1 MKFKI
6 FENTAEQSSDSP
18 NGKDYILPVLVGLF
32 MLSIV
37 GVILCK
43 DGVICPNAPSPEL
56 DAVTLCPINKQ
67 EIKAQRNILLD
78 FSDPLTE
85 MEREQVV
92 RLVQSST
99 QALGTYESISLSI
112 LQNNINA
119 PRVEAA
125 NFCNPI
131 DKEQIADEVGRS
143 VAVNPQNCNKI
154 LGGDYSWPKRVSPET
169 RKNIGQACRNI
180 KTMEEK
186 IQDLIAEIP
195 DYKGKGQSKS
205 YIIRGIED
213 IIFQNRR
220 MPGET
225 PKYLTIFSDM
235 LQNAEWFSQYRT
247 KFPNWTIENLKT
259 ARRNAA
265 YILGEEPQ
273 NNVHHVRICYVQ
285 RKGVLS
291 LYAHQNQHR
300 KMWADYFKSSRI
312 VEEREYTACA
322 DEEKP

>member
-6 FENTAEQSSDSP
+6 FENATEQSSDSP
-18 NGKDYILPVLVGLF
+18 DKKDYKLPVLVGLF
-32 MLSIV
+32 MTVIV

-43 DGVICPNAPSPEL
+43 EGVICPNPPSPEL

-78 FSDPLTE
+78 FSDPLTK
-85 MEREQVV
+85 MEREQVI

-99 QALGTYESISLSI
+99 QALGTYESVSLSV

-125 NFCNPI
+125 KFCNPI
-131 DKEQIADEVGRS
+131 DKEKIADEIGRS
-143 VAVNPQNCNKI
+143 VEVNPQTCDKI
-154 LGGDYSWPKRVSPET
+154 LEGNYPWPKRVSPET

-180 KTMEEK
+180 KAMDEK

-195 DYKGKGQSKS
+195 DHKGKGQSRS

-235 LQNAEWFSQYRT
+235 LQNAGWFSQYRT
-247 KFPNWTIENLKT
+247 KFPDWTIKNLKT
-259 ARRNAA
+259 ARQDAT

-291 LYAHQNQHR
+291 LYAHQEQHR
-300 KMWADYFKSSRI
+300 KMWADYFKSSQV
-312 VEEREYTACA
+312 VEEREYTSCA

>member
-6 FENTAEQSSDSP
+6 FENATELHVLHVLAGFLVLS
-18 NGKDYILPVLVGLF
+18 LPV
-32 MLSIV
+32 
-37 GVILCK
+37 VILCK
-43 DGVICPNAPSPEL
+43 EGVICPNPPSPEL

-67 EIKAQRNILLD
+67 EIKAQRHILLD

-85 MEREQVV
+85 MEREQVI

-99 QALGTYESISLSI
+99 QALGTHESISLSI

-143 VAVNPQNCNKI
+143 MAVNSQTCNKI
-154 LGGDYSWPKRVSPET
+154 LGGDYSWPKRVSRET
-169 RKNIGQACRNI
+169 RKSIGQACRNN
-180 KTMEEK
+180 KAMEEK

-195 DYKGKGQSKS
+195 DRRGKGQSRS

-259 ARRNAA
+259 ARRDAT

-291 LYAHQNQHR
+291 LYAHQEQHR
-300 KMWADYFKSSRI
+300 KMWADYFKSSQV
-312 VEEREYTACA
+312 VEEREYTSCA